1 MEKTGNKGEWSEV
14 YALFKLLADGE
25 LSSGDANLNK
35 IETLIYPIIS
45 IIRDNV
51 AYNRAESANIVIK
64 SVSGELLE
72 TIPARDFEHQ
82 AETLLR
88 EIREE
93 SGAFEVPQIME
104 FRKKSFVESIKAPSG
119 EKADIIIVVHDERT
133 GTDPEL
139 GFSIKSQLG
148 RPSTLLNASSATNFI
163 YRLTTNFPEATIYE
177 INNIH
182 SQYARIAKIMQMG
195 EKLKYA
201 GIEPSKTKGSIFE
214 CNLVNIDS
222 SLPEILAL
230 LLLNYYRYECQT
242 VQGLTE
248 ILANE
253 NPLGFNMAYHHTY
266 YETKIKRLLVH
277 TALGMTPTSIWNGRY
292 QANGGY
298 LVIKSDGEIV
308 CYHIYNKNEFEDYL
322 FNNTKIDSPSRKRHD
337 YGYIYHLDGCEYM
350 KLNLQIRFIK

>member
-25 LSSGDANLNK
+25 LCSGDANLNK

-51 AYNRAESANIVIK
+51 AYNRAESANVVIK
-64 SVSGELLE
+64 SVSGELIG
-72 TIPARDFEHQ
+72 TIPARDFEYQ

-119 EKADIIIVVHDERT
+119 EKADIMIVVHDERT
-133 GTDPEL
+133 GANPEL

-148 RPSTLLNASSATNFI
+148 SPSTLLNASSATNFI
-163 YRLTTNFPEATIYE
+163 YRLTTNIPEEAINE
-177 INNIH
+177 INNTH
-182 SQYARIAKIMQMG
+182 SQHNRIAKIMQKG
-195 EKLKYA
+195 VNLQYTR
-201 GIEPSKTKGSIFE
+201 IEPSKTRGSIFE
-214 CNLVNIDS
+214 CNLVNVDS
-222 SLPEILAL
+222 SLPEIIAL
-230 LLLNYYRYECQT
+230 LLLYFYRYECPT
-242 VQGLTE
+242 IQGLTD
-248 ILANE
+248 ILAKE

-266 YETKIKRLLVH
+266 YETKIKRLLMH
-277 TALGMTPTSIWNGRY
+277 TALGMTPTSIWNGKY

-298 LVIKSDGEIV
+298 LVIRSDGEIV

-322 FNNTKIDSPSRKRHD
+322 FNNTKMDSPSRQRHD
-337 YGYIYHLDGCEYM
+337 YGYIYNLDGREYM